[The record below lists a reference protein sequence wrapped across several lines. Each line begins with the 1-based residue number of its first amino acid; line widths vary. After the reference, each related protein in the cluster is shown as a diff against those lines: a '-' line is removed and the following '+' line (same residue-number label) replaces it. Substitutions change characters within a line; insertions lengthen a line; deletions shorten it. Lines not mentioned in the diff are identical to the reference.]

1 MNRCKLR
8 HVKRTEAISGI
19 SMMLKIACRISWGRV
34 VRVAISIAAMEVLKD
49 YRSTGR
55 VRLLISVPKMEDYS
69 G

>member
-1 MNRCKLR
+1 
-8 HVKRTEAISGI
+8 
-19 SMMLKIACRISWGRV
+19 MMLKIACRISWGRV
-34 VRVAISIAAMEVLKD
+34 VRVAISIAAMEVLKG